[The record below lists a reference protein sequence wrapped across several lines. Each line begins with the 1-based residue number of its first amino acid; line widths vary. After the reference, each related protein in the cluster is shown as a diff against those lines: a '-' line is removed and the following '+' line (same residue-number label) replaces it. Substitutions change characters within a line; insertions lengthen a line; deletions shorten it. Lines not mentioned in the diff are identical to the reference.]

1 MLTTSYIMPRKRLN
15 TVQIRLDDET
25 NETLKAEAERQHRPL
40 ANLIAAI
47 LADHAAALR
56 AKGAR

>member
-1 MLTTSYIMPRKRLN
+1 MPRKRLN

-25 NETLKAEAERQHRPL
+25 ISTLRAEAERQHRPL

-47 LADHAAALR
+47 LADHAVKLR
-56 AKGAR
+56 RDAP

>member
-1 MLTTSYIMPRKRLN
+1 MPRKRLN

-25 NETLKAEAERQHRPL
+25 NQTLKAEAERQRRPL